1 MAIISRMTTT
11 TYPPGPRGLPG
22 STLIAMQRDPLAFF
36 SRVAREHGD
45 VSHFTLLGQHYYV
58 VNEPELIRE
67 VLVVKNTSFMKGRGL
82 QRAKAFLGEG
92 LLTSEGEFHR
102 RQRRLSTPAFHRE
115 RIMGYGRTM
124 VDYATR
130 MSNRWRDG
138 ETIDARGQMAQLTL
152 AIAAKTLFDADVEG
166 EADEIGVALTQIL
179 SRFDITYLAFDFMNK
194 LPFPS
199 TIRFNRAR
207 TRLDE
212 TMYRIIDER
221 RRSGEDRGDLMSMLL
236 LAQDEEGG
244 GGGMSDRQ
252 VRDEAM
258 TLMLAGHETTANAL
272 TWTWHLLSKHPEVE
286 ARLHEEI
293 GDRAPAPE
301 DIPNLRYTE
310 MVFAESMRLYPPAW
324 VIGRMALQDVEIGG
338 FTIPRGSIVIV
349 SPYLMHHHPRYF
361 PDPDVFDPTRF
372 TPEAKAS
379 RPKFAYFPFGGGPR
393 VCIGEGFAW
402 MEGVLLIATLAQ
414 RWRMR
419 SLSGK
424 PVAVQPVITL
434 RPRHAVPMRVS
445 ERR

>member
-1 MAIISRMTTT
+1 MQTVQ
-11 TYPPGPRGLPG
+11 YPPGPRGLPG

-92 LLTSEGEFHR
+92 LLTSEGELHR

-212 TMYRIIDER
+212 TMYRIIDQR

-244 GGGMSDRQ
+244 GGGMSDTQ

-272 TWTWHLLSKHPEVE
+272 TWTWYLLSQHPEIE
-286 ARLHEEI
+286 ARLHQEI
-293 GDRAPAPE
+293 GSRPVGPE
-301 DIPNLRYTE
+301 DVPNLRYTE

-338 FTIPRGSIVIV
+338 FTIPRGSIAIV

-419 SLSGK
+419 SVSEK
-424 PVAVQPVITL
+424 PVAMQPVITL
-434 RPRHAVPMRVS
+434 RPRHAVPMVVS
-445 ERR
+445 AR

>member
-22 STLIAMQRDPLAFF
+22 STIIAMQRDPLAFF

-67 VLVVKNTSFMKGRGL
+67 VLVVKNSSFMKGRGL
-82 QRAKAFLGEG
+82 QRAKTFLGEG
-92 LLTSEGEFHR
+92 MLTSEGEFHR

-130 MSNRWRDG
+130 MSDRWRAG
-138 ETIDARGQMAQLTL
+138 ETIDARSEMARLTL

-166 EADEIGVALTQIL
+166 EADEIGVALSRLL
-179 SRFDITYLAFDFMNK
+179 SRFDITYLAFDFLNK

-236 LAQDEEGG
+236 LAQDDEGG
-244 GGGMSDRQ
+244 GGGMSDTQ

-258 TLMLAGHETTANAL
+258 TLMLAGHETTANAM

-286 ARLHEEI
+286 AKLYEEI
-293 GDRAPAPE
+293 GDRVPRPE
-301 DIPNLRYTE
+301 DVPNLRYTE
-310 MVFAESMRLYPPAW
+310 MIFAESMRLYPPAW

-338 FTIPRGSIVIV
+338 YTIPKKSIVIV
-349 SPYLMHHHPRYF
+349 SPYLMHHNARYY
-361 PDPDVFDPTRF
+361 PSPEVFDPTRF

-402 MEGVLLIATLAQ
+402 MEGVLLIATIAQ
-414 RWRMR
+414 KWRLR
-419 SLSGK
+419 SLSDK
-424 PVAVQPVITL
+424 PVPTQPVITL
-434 RPRHAVPMRVS
+434 RPRNAVPMKLEKR
-445 ERR
+445 